1 VTNRDRGARFLSLTK
16 CIFAHTWENSKIADE
31 ALMKEILED
40 IRNLLN
46 DGSFQDEQHVRF
58 SLVGR
63 ICQNLGWN
71 IWNPQE
77 FYTEFRVKRI
87 PQQNLSKDVTG
98 RVDIALFI
106 PEKTSEGAEVF
117 IEVKTAGRL
126 DSDLAAGEM
135 QLHLYNAYHKSAI
148 SILTDGIKWR
158 FYLPSAGGEFEDK
171 LFSEIN
177 LLEDDPDWIVRNFEM
192 ILRKDNYRKQA
203 LDTAE
208 SMRKE
213 LIRIKMIEKVKSE
226 ALLMQERTGLSQ
238 YMFAQQ
244 IIKKNDRVDIDI
256 NEIERL
262 WNRKV
267 SVPGPSSKP
276 VYHSEI
282 LDSPYL
288 SIRTEVLKDYA
299 FKKVH
304 YIIICGFEKIEV
316 SSWRLA
322 KREVYNYL
330 IRNKPGLQLP
340 GALRYTRDKSE
351 FREALV
357 LDKGYYT
364 ESNLSST
371 DLVRHSRN
379 ALKAAG
385 YDPERDLVIAYSDLD

>member
-1 VTNRDRGARFLSLTK
+1 
-16 CIFAHTWENSKIADE
+16 
-31 ALMKEILED
+31 MKQILED
-40 IRNLLN
+40 IRNLLD
-46 DGSFQDEQHVRF
+46 DGAFLDEQHVRF

-63 ICQNLGWN
+63 ICQHLGWN
-71 IWNPQE
+71 IWNPKE

-87 PQQNLSKDVTG
+87 PPQNLSKDVTG
-98 RVDIALFI
+98 KVDIALFI
-106 PEKTSEGAEVF
+106 PEKTPEGAEVF

-208 SMRKE
+208 SLRKE

-256 NEIERL
+256 DEIGRL

-267 SVPGPSSKP
+267 SVSQPNYNASYKP
-276 VYHSEI
+276 TPPPVKHRPTVF
-282 LDSPYL
+282 DSTDTTV
-288 SIRTEVLKDYA
+288 RTEALGNYTYKR
-299 FKKVH
+299 VH
-304 YIIICGFEKIEV
+304 YIIICGHEKIDISHWYEV
-316 SSWRLA
+316 

-330 IRNKPGLQLP
+330 IRNKPGLNLSGVMKYSKDQSEYARSV
-340 GALRYTRDKSE
+340 ALE
-351 FREALV
+351 NGF
-357 LDKGYYT
+357 YT
-364 ESNLSST
+364 EINLGST
-371 DLVRHSRN
+371 EIVRQSRK
-379 ALKAAG
+379 AIEAAG
-385 YDPERDLVIAYSDLD
+385 YDPKSDLIIAFSDAH